1 MAIQNPVS
9 YRFFRVLYFY
19 KVKCF
24 LLQSVEI
31 TRIANINASMETER
45 QPLQKTRPQITD
57 YTNIVEY
64 FRDMI
69 AFRKASE
76 KNFSV
81 LSATQTL
88 RRVSPAL
95 ISLILKGKRNITLDR
110 IDEYAKLLT
119 LNSQEK
125 FFLKNWLLR
134 NESLA
139 TNTESLDLNHTGAK
153 HRKEISTHILQD
165 WVNVYVKDSFQLGQ
179 IQKNPKLIYQS
190 LGHHANPQ
198 RIDKS
203 IQFLLREGYLR
214 KTIEGR
220 TVIDTQLAFADQN
233 ISSKK
238 VRQFHKNALHIA
250 KNALDLY
257 PTSERHANT
266 MTIPLNEKSYG
277 ELIEIIREF
286 AQKMQDFAAQ
296 STDEGDR
303 LYQVVLNLS
312 PAGGKIE

>member
-1 MAIQNPVS
+1 
-9 YRFFRVLYFY
+9 
-19 KVKCF
+19 
-24 LLQSVEI
+24 
-31 TRIANINASMETER
+31 MENEL
-45 QPLQKTRPQITD
+45 QPLSKLRPQITD
-57 YTNIVEY
+57 YTDVVEY

-69 AFRKASE
+69 AFRKATE

-81 LSATQTL
+81 LSATQVL

-110 IDEYAKLLT
+110 IDEFAKLLT

-134 NESLA
+134 IENHA
-139 TNTESLDLNHTGAK
+139 NAGFTEAAQASAK

-165 WVNVYVKDSFQLGQ
+165 WVNVYVKDSFQLTH
-179 IQKNPKLIYQS
+179 IQKNPQLIYQS

-220 TVIDTQLAFADQN
+220 TVIETQLAFADQN

-238 VRQFHKNALHIA
+238 VRQFHKNALQIA

-257 PTSERHANT
+257 PTTERLANT
-266 MTIPLNEKSYG
+266 MTIPLNEKSYDEFIG
-277 ELIEIIREF
+277 LIRDF
-286 AQKMQDFAAQ
+286 AQRMQDFAAQ
-296 STDEGDR
+296 SNEDGDR